1 MENNDV
7 LEQVCGLRRSFDDLI
22 SRHSGDRAFADSVKS
37 AIDEA
42 GFPLEAQLRKEFV
55 KDVDSARI
63 LRISIFGAAGA
74 GKTTLLNS
82 LFFGGKAVLPE
93 ASTPWTAPLVEIT
106 WGNELT
112 VTIGSLLT
120 EQDIAE
126 LKKKSD
132 DAELRADFSAEIK
145 SCSHS
150 KYVRIKRTDDLGS
163 VNAPLQMVKEQ
174 HYDRKNTGSESF
186 KVGSVEEIAE
196 RLHAYVGSDGKFR
209 PSICKVSITLPD
221 ENLKGLSVTE
231 IPRYDALIPSRDEQ
245 AQFALRE
252 CDAVFVLEP
261 GEPSFFFH
269 PHADIADLK
278 LISGIIK
285 KNGLREIYS
294 VLSKSDK
301 TLVKTFFG
309 WGNIGDCSDDI
320 DAAIDKVT
328 EERRES
334 ISSAFESINQNSEF
348 DQFVNEASDRVFLI
362 SGICEEMAQT
372 FEDRKRW
379 NSEKKHVWEQL
390 CDSYPKFFSDVYEDT
405 SFVCLEKLGNTEK
418 ILGRIEDLKAR
429 KTVAFKDSI
438 EQFVSRYSD
447 LTMEARDYILHD
459 IKVLEDEI
467 RSNDL
472 DGTESEIKLLKESY
486 SSIAPKIDAVSLE
499 TVNTW
504 HNAVLSDYKNVLSGP
519 YQDVTSAMQNQIGHL
534 VELGLKIAERKH
546 FWNIFG
552 SNSKEE
558 EDVSS
563 KTVTTVNAYGMK
575 SVILDYIEDYNE
587 RVTRYYNDQV
597 RMLVTQIRESIQK
610 VWSENTVSSDTPA
623 SGFQNRVN
631 VGIQSVIGS
640 EYDLEYKG
648 AQFKYSK
655 YSNSTE
661 LKRGL
666 RTVRDKGVGQLDGD
680 DAEDFIIKSRNF
692 VNGLKRGFE
701 KTLHDA
707 IEDVYN
713 KCRSCSFAETV
724 LRPYLKQLED
734 KKKYMDE
741 PEQALENLRRMEEE
755 VEAIN

>member
-7 LEQVCGLRRSFDDLI
+7 LEQICGLRRSFDELVN
-22 SRHSGDRAFADSVKS
+22 RHSADSAFADSVKS
-37 AIDEA
+37 ALDA
-42 GFPLEAQLRKEFV
+42 ADFPSEDRLRKEFV
-55 KDVDSARI
+55 KGVDSARI

-82 LFFGGKAVLPE
+82 LFFGGKAILPE
-93 ASTPWTAPLVEIT
+93 AATSVTDPLIEIT
-106 WGNELT
+106 WGEEFS
-112 VTIGSLLT
+112 VTIDGFFT
-120 EQDIAE
+120 DQDIAE
-126 LKKKSD
+126 LKNKSD
-132 DAELRADFSAEIK
+132 EYQKVADELQRFTYKNTCNEKFKAGSADKVAEI
-145 SCSHS
+145 
-150 KYVRIKRTDDLGS
+150 
-163 VNAPLQMVKEQ
+163 
-174 HYDRKNTGSESF
+174 
-186 KVGSVEEIAE
+186 
-196 RLHAYVGSDGKFR
+196 LHAYVGPDGKFM
-209 PSICKVSITLPD
+209 PFISKISIALPK
-221 ENLKGLSVTE
+221 EILKGVSVVKITRHE
-231 IPRYDALIPSRDEQ
+231 LIPSRAER
-245 AQFALRE
+245 AELALRE

-261 GEPSFFFH
+261 GRPSFFSRYV
-269 PHADIADLK
+269 HADIDDLK
-278 LISGIIK
+278 VISGIIK

-309 WGNIGDCSDDI
+309 WGNIGDCSEDI
-320 DAAIDKVT
+320 YAAIDKAT
-328 EERRES
+328 AERRES
-334 ISSAFESINQNSEF
+334 ISSAFDRINQSGEF
-348 DQFVNEASDRVFLI
+348 DQFISEASDRILLI

-372 FEDRKRW
+372 FEEREKWDY
-379 NSEKKHVWEQL
+379 EKKKVWKKL
-390 CDSYPKFFSDVYEDT
+390 CDSYPQFFSDIYEDN
-405 SFVCLEKLGNTEK
+405 SFVYLEMFGNTEK
-418 ILGRIEDLKAR
+418 ILGCIEDLKAR
-429 KTVAFKDSI
+429 KAVVFKDSI

-447 LTMEARDYILHD
+447 LSMEARDYILHD
-459 IKVLEDEI
+459 IKVLEDEMQ
-467 RSNDL
+467 SNDL
-472 DGTESEIKLLKESY
+472 DGTENEIKLLKESY
-486 SSIAPKIDAVSLE
+486 SSIALKINAVFLE

-504 HNAVLSDYKNVLSGP
+504 HNAVLSDYRNVLSGP
-519 YQDVTSAMQNQIGHL
+519 YKDVTSAMQNQIGHL
-534 VELGLKIAERKH
+534 VELGDLLVRRKH

-552 SNSKEE
+552 SNSKKE

-575 SVILDYIEDYNE
+575 SVMLDYIENYNE
-587 RVTRYYNDQV
+587 RVTRYFNDQV
-597 RMLVTQIRESIQK
+597 RILVTQIIESVQK

-623 SGFQNRVN
+623 SGLQNRVN

-648 AQFKYSK
+648 AQFKYC
-655 YSNSTE
+655 NSTE

-666 RTVRDKGVGQLDGD
+666 GTVGDKGVGQLDGD

>member
-7 LEQVCGLRRSFDDLI
+7 LEQICGLRRSFDELVN
-22 SRHSGDRAFADSVKS
+22 RHSADSAFADSVKS
-37 AIDEA
+37 ALDA
-42 GFPLEAQLRKEFV
+42 ADFPSEERLRNEFV

-82 LFFGGKAVLPE
+82 LFFGGKAILPE
-93 ASTPWTAPLVEIT
+93 AATSVTDPLIEIT
-106 WGNELT
+106 WGEEFS
-112 VTIGSLLT
+112 VTIDDFFT
-120 EQDIAE
+120 DQDIAE
-126 LKKKSD
+126 LKNGCDEYQKVAD
-132 DAELRADFSAEIK
+132 ELQRFTS
-145 SCSHS
+145 
-150 KYVRIKRTDDLGS
+150 Y
-163 VNAPLQMVKEQ
+163 
-174 HYDRKNTGSESF
+174 KNTGNEKF
-186 KVGSVEEIAE
+186 KAGSADKVAEI
-196 RLHAYVGSDGKFR
+196 LHAYVGPDGKFM
-209 PSICKVSITLPD
+209 PFISKISIALPK
-221 ENLKGLSVTE
+221 EILKGVSVLGITRRDE
-231 IPRYDALIPSRDEQ
+231 LMPSRAER
-245 AQFALRE
+245 AELALRE

-261 GEPSFFFH
+261 GRRPSFFSRYV
-269 PHADIADLK
+269 HADIDDLK
-278 LISGIIK
+278 VISGIIK

-301 TLVKTFFG
+301 TLVKTSFG

-328 EERRES
+328 EKRRES
-334 ISSAFESINQNSEF
+334 ISSAFDRINQNGEF
-348 DQFVNEASDRVFLI
+348 DQFVSEASDRILLI

-372 FEDRKRW
+372 FEEREKW
-379 NSEKKHVWEQL
+379 NYEKKHVWEQL
-390 CDSYPKFFSDVYEDT
+390 CDSYPKFFSDIYGDT

-418 ILGRIEDLKAR
+418 ILACIEDLKAR
-429 KTVAFKDSI
+429 KAVVFKDSI

-447 LTMEARDYILHD
+447 LSMEARDYILHD
-459 IKVLEDEI
+459 IKVLEDEMQ
-467 RSNDL
+467 SNDL
-472 DGTESEIKLLKESY
+472 DGTENEIKLLKESY
-486 SSIAPKIDAVSLE
+486 SSIALKINAVFLE

-504 HNAVLSDYKNVLSGP
+504 HNAVLSDYRNVLSGP
-519 YQDVTSAMQNQIGHL
+519 YKDVTSAMQNQIGHL
-534 VELGLKIAERKH
+534 VELGDLLVRRKH

-552 SNSKEE
+552 SNSKKE

-575 SVILDYIEDYNE
+575 SVMLDYIENYNE
-587 RVTRYYNDQV
+587 RVTRYFNDQV
-597 RMLVTQIRESIQK
+597 RILVTQIIESVQK

-623 SGFQNRVN
+623 SGLQNRVN

-648 AQFKYSK
+648 AQFKYC
-655 YSNSTE
+655 NSTE

-666 RTVRDKGVGQLDGD
+666 GTVGDKGVGQLDGD